1 MSQALEDSCNTC
13 DKIRKLDQPNED
25 VHPCFKHSK
34 DYCVLKL
41 EGKRGWN
48 PSECAVCIG
57 MVNRALSGSDEVR
70 TNAQK
75 NLDLLLSGVLSF
87 AQRVSSVI
95 TAQVHLHLPQVRAT
109 AQVHL
114 HLSQVRATRSFTCQ
128 NFLFDL

>member
-1 MSQALEDSCNTC
+1 MSQALEESCNTC
-13 DKIRKLDQPNED
+13 NKIRKLDQPSED
-25 VHPCFKHSK
+25 IHPCFKHSK
-34 DYCVLKL
+34 EYCVLKL

-48 PSECAVCIG
+48 PTECAVCIG
-57 MVNRALSGSDEVR
+57 MANRALSGSEEVR